1 DAVLHEFRALCL
13 FAQAKY
19 NEAASALY
27 AVLAAGPPW
36 DWQTLQSLYPSVD
49 TYTQQLRALEQYV
62 QQNPNSP
69 QGHFVL
75 AYQYMCLG
83 DAAAA
88 SEQFQ
93 AVTNL
98 QPKDQLSAA
107 LMKSMQ
113 PTGTVP
119 VGGGGG

>member
-1 DAVLHEFRALCL
+1 
-13 FAQAKY
+13 Y
-19 NEAASALY
+19 NDSAGVLY

-36 DWQTLQSLYPSVD
+36 DWNTVQALYPNIDV
-49 TYTQQLRALEQYV
+49 YTQQLRALEQYV
-62 QQNPNSP
+62 KQNPNSA

-83 DAAAA
+83 DGTAA

-93 AVTNL
+93 AVTKL

-113 PTGTVP
+113 ASTGTAA
-119 VGGGGG
+119 GGTGG